1 MTGDTHYDLETLAE
15 LAEGLL
21 DDATAQQVRDHLAI
35 CDPCGEALAD
45 LAGVR
50 EVLAAMPVPAMPLGV
65 ALRVDKAL
73 AAEAERR
80 RAGGPLDPEPSFPEP
95 DWDRIMADAPW
106 ETGAPWDEPA
116 APAGERVADLPPLE
130 SPRMVPLTAAS
141 AEEAVPATVNG
152 AQRPASPA
160 REASA
165 DEAGTMVPLPVSATR
180 LDEPAADER
189 PEPAP
194 AAASAAGDAGAERPA
209 LGVVAE
215 DGSVV
220 RPKRRTGSARRRWLV
235 SLSSVAAAAAVVAG
249 GFTVTNTV
257 VADGAQTERQTV
269 AAPST
274 PAEPSQETLA
284 ADVDEPRE
292 RASRF
297 VIGES
302 GYNYADAELK
312 ANLVAYFGSMPSG
325 GSATSDAK
333 LNRCISKLVA
343 DEKRDPI
350 GIDRAYYN
358 GNEALIMLFWH
369 DRSQDLVKVRVVSPE
384 CKNLRKPGLATWN

>member
-1 MTGDTHYDLETLAE
+1 
-15 LAEGLL
+15 
-21 DDATAQQVRDHLAI
+21 
-35 CDPCGEALAD
+35 PPGEA
-45 LAGVR
+45 R
-50 EVLAAMPVPAMPLGV
+50 Q
-65 ALRVDKAL
+65 
-73 AAEAERR
+73 
-80 RAGGPLDPEPSFPEP
+80 
-95 DWDRIMADAPW
+95 DA
-106 ETGAPWDEPA
+106 
-116 APAGERVADLPPLE
+116 
-130 SPRMVPLTAAS
+130 
-141 AEEAVPATVNG
+141 
-152 AQRPASPA
+152 
-160 REASA
+160 
-165 DEAGTMVPLPVSATR
+165 AGTMVPRPVSATR
-180 LDEPAADER
+180 REEPAADER

-194 AAASAAGDAGAERPA
+194 AAAPAAGDAGAERPA

-343 DEKRDPI
+343 DEKR
-350 GIDRAYYN
+350 
-358 GNEALIMLFWH
+358 
-369 DRSQDLVKVRVVSPE
+369 
-384 CKNLRKPGLATWN
+384 